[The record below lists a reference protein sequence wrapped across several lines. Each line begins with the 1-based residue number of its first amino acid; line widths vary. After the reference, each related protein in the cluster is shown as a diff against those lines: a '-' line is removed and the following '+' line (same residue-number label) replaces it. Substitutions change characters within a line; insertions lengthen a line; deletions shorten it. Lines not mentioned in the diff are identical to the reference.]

1 MERAIETVNQPDVAR
16 LADPAQ
22 LVAAASLLEKA
33 GRTIE
38 STIVGLS
45 MGRTLPPGTR
55 VRVRGNLSDAPPAGC
70 VIVIAGD
77 RTLVAHR
84 VVGRGW
90 GRRAREYLLT
100 RGDGMLLCDVPTP
113 LDRVIGQVTHCDD
126 GGGWRPVAGPPRA
139 AGPRPWIRALHA
151 HALRLALEIHV
162 AFARVLVRL
171 SFWVAARVGG
181 ARLS

>member
-1 MERAIETVNQPDVAR
+1 
-16 LADPAQ
+16 
-22 LVAAASLLEKA
+22 
-33 GRTIE
+33 
-38 STIVGLS
+38 
-45 MGRTLPPGTR
+45 
-55 VRVRGNLSDAPPAGC
+55 VRGALSDAPPAGC

-100 RGDGMLLCDVPTP
+100 RGDGMVLCDVPTP
-113 LDRVIGQVTHCDD
+113 LDRVIGHVTHCDD
-126 GGGWRPVAGPPRA
+126 GGGWRPVAEPPRA
-139 AGPRPWIRALHA
+139 AGLRPWIRALHA

-162 AFARVLVRL
+162 AFARLLVRL